1 MQPFVYSYSFGSMS
15 GQGIK
20 TRSKGLKG
28 WESGHGIDSMLL
40 KRKKMTN
47 LRFLL
52 FLALAMM
59 FSSCAL
65 MIFGP
70 SFQRVLNY
78 YGDLDG
84 NSKDSDV
91 QEDREARISYP
102 IRHQLDDCSN
112 LLECLQRCDY
122 LDGRNIFPYLKDAK
136 YLMPLLNES
145 DHERA
150 AIDPET
156 VVSAFDGYTE
166 YLVKQS
172 NKRRSKFVWP
182 TTRTDDYITCRSAP
196 LDTSPKKFKIA
207 VVTVSTLEEND
218 AIQQSISDKMQ
229 YAEAW
234 GYSFHKLGRSDEKR
248 NPHWSKIPAI
258 LSVLHLYDYVWW
270 VDLDSV
276 IMDHT
281 IPLESIIDPRY
292 DVIFTNDHNG
302 LNSGSFIV
310 RNTDWSRGFFASVWS
325 RIDNSFPW
333 PGEQGAILDAL
344 GDTYLRN
351 HCKMIHYHWM
361 NDFHFKTQQNIF
373 RNTDFFLLHFAGN
386 SPDRKWKLLKVY
398 LRKRKLK
405 NIIE

>member
-1 MQPFVYSYSFGSMS
+1 MS
-15 GQGIK
+15 GQGVK
-20 TRSKGLKG
+20 KKSKGLKG
-28 WESGHGIDSMLL
+28 WESGYGVDLKLS

-70 SFQRVLNY
+70 TFQNMLNY
-78 YGDLDG
+78 HGDMDW
-84 NSKDSDV
+84 NSERSDV
-91 QEDREARISYP
+91 REDREAWMSYP
-102 IRHQLDDCSN
+102 IRHKLDDCST

-122 LDGRNIFPYLKDAK
+122 LDGRNLFPNLEDAK
-136 YLMPLLNES
+136 HLMPLFNQSEYKNGV
-145 DHERA
+145 
-150 AIDPET
+150 IDPIT

-166 YLVKQS
+166 YLINQS
-172 NKRRSKFVWP
+172 KKKRSKFVWP
-182 TTRTDDYITCRSAP
+182 TDKTEKYITCRSAP
-196 LDTSPKKFKIA
+196 IDAKPKRFKIA
-207 VVTVSTLEEND
+207 VVIVSTLEESD

-234 GYSFHKLGRSDEKR
+234 GYSFHKFGRSDEKR

-310 RNTDWSRGFFASVWS
+310 RNTDWSRGFFANVWT
-325 RIDNSFPW
+325 RTNNRFPW

-361 NDFHFKTQQNIF
+361 NDFHFPSRKNIF
-373 RNTDFFLLHFAGN
+373 RDLDFFLLHFPGN
-386 SPDRKWKLLKVY
+386 SPEMKSKLLKVY
-398 LRKRKLK
+398 MRKRKLK
-405 NIIE
+405 VMEDLT